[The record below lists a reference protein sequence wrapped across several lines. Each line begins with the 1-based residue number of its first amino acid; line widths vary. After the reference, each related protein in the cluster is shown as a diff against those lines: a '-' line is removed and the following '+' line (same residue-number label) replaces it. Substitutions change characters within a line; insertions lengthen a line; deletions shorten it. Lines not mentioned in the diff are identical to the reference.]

1 MNFLSHFYLD
11 GSNDHKLNFGL
22 LFPDFLGII
31 DRSVKVHQLLPEID
45 EKEESF
51 KHGISLHVRAD
62 AIWHNSDYFKF
73 KTELIGDVLRDF
85 EFYEKPYRPFFM
97 THVMLEILLD
107 RMLLL
112 QKPDLA
118 TGMYNSLEGLEKQ
131 WIIQLFSNE
140 KLSENMPKFV
150 SNFTDSRYVY
160 KYSDNAHFIYA
171 LNRLFKRVGLPGF
184 EFQDHDERDIFV
196 NRLDHCI
203 NTDYEEIFSSMRVSS

>member
-1 MNFLSHFYLD
+1 M
-11 GSNDHKLNFGL
+11 
-22 LFPDFLGII
+22 
-31 DRSVKVHQLLPEID
+31 KVHQLLPEID